1 MIRPIKF
8 NHMISGGTLRK
19 NNKTGWYGKEVV
31 MKPRHKAQLPL
42 ILLCVAFG
50 LGGEGADTEGKP
62 MLASIAL
69 FCAP

>member
-1 MIRPIKF
+1 
-8 NHMISGGTLRK
+8 
-19 NNKTGWYGKEVV
+19 